1 MRNNRDLI
9 VIIPWTLIVKSLIVV
24 LYSQDRRVVG
34 GERKARRT
42 QRLKNKKR

>member
-24 LYSQDRRVVG
+24 LYNQDRRVVG
-34 GERKARRT
+34 GEKKARRI
-42 QRLKNKKR
+42 QKLKNTKR